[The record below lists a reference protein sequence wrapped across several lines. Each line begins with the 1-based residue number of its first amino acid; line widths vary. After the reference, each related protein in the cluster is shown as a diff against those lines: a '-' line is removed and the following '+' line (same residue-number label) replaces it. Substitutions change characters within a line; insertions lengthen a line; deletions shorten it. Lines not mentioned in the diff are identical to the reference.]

1 MARRQVSPK
10 KVNQRSPILDNNRSL
25 AFNENSADIK
35 RLMGSNGIFNRYN
48 MQWYDRFTR
57 IGIIDPYNAL
67 TNTKEYIFITK
78 PDLCLMTAGGGVS
91 PVLSNN
97 PFFVDAISRFRH
109 SAAQLQSSYRT
120 SRSRSPFMT
129 MLSNSVTSTLD
140 IPGISADMIDT
151 GANVHGTKIS
161 YRSTSYQ
168 SDESHDFSLEFE
180 DDKYLDIYM
189 IFKMWDEY
197 EKLKWGGLLDFTKS
211 GVDHWQQ
218 YIINKI
224 LHDQVAIY
232 KFIVAE
238 DGYRIVY
245 YARIVGCVP
254 TSIPRDAFSDT
265 SSTEPQ
271 KLTVGW
277 RGHFVRDMDPIII
290 SHFNQIVSSSG
301 LGGGDDLPLFD
312 FETHGFNG
320 STWAA
325 TPYIYTTTSNGGDNG
340 DRKEYYLRWKKATAA
355 R

>member
-1 MARRQVSPK
+1 MARSYVNPK
-10 KVNQRSPILDNNRSL
+10 KVNQRSPILDNRRSI

-35 RLMGSNGIFNRYN
+35 RHLRSNGITDRYE
-48 MQWYDRFTR
+48 MQWSSKFSR

-78 PDLCLMTAGGGVS
+78 PDLCILGPNGSVS
-91 PVLSNN
+91 SVLSNN
-97 PFFVDAISRFRH
+97 PFFVDAVRRYPEA
-109 SAAQLQSSYRT
+109 AAQLQSSYI
-120 SRSRSPFMT
+120 SYNSRSPFMT

-140 IPGISADMIDT
+140 VPGISADMIET
-151 GANVHGTKIS
+151 GKNVYGTTIG

-168 SDESHDFSLEFE
+168 SDESHDFNLEFE

-197 EKLKWGGLLDFTKS
+197 EKLKWGGYLDFSKS
-211 GVDHWQQ
+211 AVEHWQN
-218 YIINKI
+218 YIVNKV
-224 LHDQVAIY
+224 LHDQVSIY

-277 RGHFVRDMDPIII
+277 KGHFVRDMDPIII
-290 SHFNQIVSSSG
+290 SHFNQIVARSG
-301 LGGGDDLPLFD
+301 LANGSDIPLFD
-312 FETHGFNG
+312 PRTHGYNG
-320 STWAA
+320 TWAN
-325 TPYIYTTTSNGGDNG
+325 TPYIYTQTAGSRN
-340 DRKEYYLRWKKATAA
+340 RREYFLRWRGDASTV
-355 R
+355 